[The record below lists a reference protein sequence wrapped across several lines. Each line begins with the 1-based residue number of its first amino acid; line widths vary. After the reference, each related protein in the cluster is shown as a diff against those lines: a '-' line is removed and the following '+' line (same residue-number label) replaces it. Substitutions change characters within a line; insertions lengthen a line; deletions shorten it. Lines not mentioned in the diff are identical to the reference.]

1 MSASIRR
8 THTRGSKHTY
18 CTHAS
23 NSWRQF
29 SGISSRLCRKLLM
42 ESRCDESLLSLLTP
56 TAPTDDGVIYVQ
68 TCWHGPGDYGNKW
81 RWLTV
86 LCARVSS
93 SSREWDVIHL
103 DSDASGGLEGAVTV
117 AAQSKYWSVW
127 LVTKHYRWK
136 CSYLTD
142 LRVCVCVR
150 ASQLCNTA
158 DDRALGGFG
167 CQMNFEQLRGKFEY
181 RVFVKADFYII
192 SCLVCPRQRAQKNT
206 FLKQ

>member
-86 LCARVSS
+86 LCARGSS

-103 DSDASGGLEGAVTV
+103 DSDASVGLEGAVTV

-127 LVTKHYRWK
+127 LVTKHYHWK

-142 LRVCVCVR
+142 LRVCVCARV
-150 ASQLCNTA
+150 TA
-158 DDRALGGFG
+158 LQYSRWQSFGGFW
-167 CQMNFEQLRGKFEY
+167 MSN
-181 RVFVKADFYII
+181 
-192 SCLVCPRQRAQKNT
+192 
-206 FLKQ
+206 